1 MLAKQEK
8 KWIVAFSISVVQV
21 SIAVFAVYSS
31 NQDILSD
38 GACLGGIF
46 GTLANFLILAVA
58 AVASLILVFISLKVR
73 ALHPWLKPSV
83 FLCLSSVLAIWVAS
97 YAALRC
103 TV

>member
-58 AVASLILVFISLKVR
+58 AVISLTLAFMSLKVR
-73 ALHPWLKPSV
+73 ACHPWLKPAI
-83 FLCLSSVLAIWVAS
+83 FLCLTSVIAIWIGS

>member
-1 MLAKQEK
+1 MLIIQSK
-8 KWIVAFSISVVQV
+8 KWAVAFCISVSQIA
-21 SIAVFAVYSS
+21 IAVFAVYSS
-31 NQDILSD
+31 KQNILSD
-38 GACLGGIF
+38 GACLGGVF

-103 TV
+103 AV